1 MVQLKSDDPLPAPR
15 RGRGEHRFSPW
26 TSRTFQNI
34 HSGTFT
40 NIREYSRT
48 FASIREHSRWF
59 AIAHGTDTSHHT
71 HICWF
76 TTMEGIYGPNDPMDG
91 YVGKCVLDGVLDGRL
106 RRAS

>member
-15 RGRGEHRFSPW
+15 RGRGRAPLLTLDFPNIPEHPFG
-26 TSRTFQNI
+26 NI
-34 HSGTFT
+34 H
-40 NIREYSRT
+40 EHSRT
-48 FASIREHSRWF
+48 FANIREHSRWF